1 MAKDKSCCGR
11 NVGKGIL
18 FGLIPHV
25 GCILFIIVSILGTT
39 VLMQY
44 FKPLLMNRNIFYYL
58 ILVSIGFASV
68 SSFFYLRKNDALS
81 FEGIRKKKGY
91 LFSMY
96 GFSVG
101 VNVLLFFF
109 VFPFLSNFVSASV
122 EDSSGLRV
130 MNLEVDIPCPG
141 HAPLISSEV
150 SGVNGVKGVEYS
162 FPNKFEVFYEA
173 GVREDV
179 LGLDVFEEYPAEV
192 VSDEVG

>member
-1 MAKDKSCCGR
+1 MAKDKSCCER

-25 GCILFIIVSILGTT
+25 GCILFIIVSIL
-39 VLMQY
+39 
-44 FKPLLMNRNIFYYL
+44 
-58 ILVSIGFASV
+58 
-68 SSFFYLRKNDALS
+68 RKNDALS
-81 FEGIRKKKGY
+81 FDGIREKKGY
-91 LFSMY
+91 LFGMY
-96 GFSVG
+96 GFTVG

-109 VFPFLSNFVSASV
+109 IFPFLSGFVGASV

-162 FPNKFEVFYEA
+162 FPKKFEIFYEA